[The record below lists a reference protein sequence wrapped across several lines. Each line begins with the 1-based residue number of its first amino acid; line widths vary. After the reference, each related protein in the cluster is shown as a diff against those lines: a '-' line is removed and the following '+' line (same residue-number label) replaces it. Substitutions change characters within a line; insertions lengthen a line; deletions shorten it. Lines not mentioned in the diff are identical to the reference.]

1 MTHIDAYRE
10 SCNRRRPKKFCSIK
24 FKIIF
29 AIDIPLLSVPGTMSD
44 TVVDERMTDEIEALR
59 AILLDSELNIKENDR
74 GEPECIETVLFP
86 STGEDSQSQY
96 VCVTLIV
103 QLPVGYPDVSPTIS
117 LRNPRGLDE
126 ETVRLMQS
134 DAESK
139 CNDFIGQ
146 PVMFELIELIR
157 EHLTRSNLPTDQ
169 CAICLY
175 GFREGDEFTKTE
187 CYHYFHSRC
196 LAAHVAAAERY
207 YREEQEKLPQ
217 WQQDATNKFQAICPV
232 CRESI
237 NCDVE
242 SLWSAPPPIDVE
254 AATDFSVTAELKEL
268 QKQMA
273 ALFLRQQQ
281 RGGIIDLE
289 AEGVKT
295 LVRTEDEPS
304 ATTEGLS
311 PPGTSLNAYA
321 NQTVQPVNQ
330 MQLPQSKQP
339 PHQTQNHAHYQSRQL
354 HHTYHGYNNRGYRNR
369 GRGRA
374 HYRRQFDRVKQT
386 ESTPR

>member
-1 MTHIDAYRE
+1 
-10 SCNRRRPKKFCSIK
+10 
-24 FKIIF
+24 
-29 AIDIPLLSVPGTMSD
+29 MSD
-44 TVVDERMTDEIEALR
+44 TAVDERMTDEIEALR

-134 DAESK
+134 DAETK

-187 CYHYFHSRC
+187 CYHYFHSHC

-207 YREEQEKLPQ
+207 YREEQAKLPQ

-254 AATDFSVTAELKEL
+254 AATDFSVTAELREL

-273 ALFLRQQQ
+273 TLFLRQQQ

-304 ATTEGLS
+304 AATEGLS

-354 HHTYHGYNNRGYRNR
+354 HHTYHGYNNRGHRNR

-386 ESTPR
+386 ESAPR

>member
-1 MTHIDAYRE
+1 
-10 SCNRRRPKKFCSIK
+10 
-24 FKIIF
+24 
-29 AIDIPLLSVPGTMSD
+29 MSD
-44 TVVDERMTDEIEALR
+44 AMVDERVTDEIEALK
-59 AILLDSELNIKENDR
+59 AILLDNELNIKENDR
-74 GEPECIETVLFP
+74 GEPEYIETILFP

-103 QLPVGYPDVSPTIS
+103 RLPLGYPDVSPAIN

-126 ETVRLMQS
+126 DTVKLMQS
-134 DAESK
+134 DAEAK
-139 CNDFIGQ
+139 CKDFIGQ

-169 CAICLY
+169 CAVCLY

-187 CYHYFHSRC
+187 CYHYFHSHC

-217 WQQDATNKFQAICPV
+217 WQQDTTNKFQAICPV

-254 AATDFSVTAELKEL
+254 AATDFSVTAELREL
-268 QKQMA
+268 QKQMS
-273 ALFLRQQQ
+273 ALYLRQQQ

-289 AEGVKT
+289 AEGVKM
-295 LVRTEDEPS
+295 LVRTEDDPA
-304 ATTEGLS
+304 ATTEEVS
-311 PPGTSLNAYA
+311 PPGTSLNAYS
-321 NQTVQPVNQ
+321 NTTTVQSV
-330 MQLPQSKQP
+330 
-339 PHQTQNHAHYQSRQL
+339 TQVISVKRAFSLVVRSIPSSRR
-354 HHTYHGYNNRGYRNR
+354 TTKPKTTIIRSTN
-369 GRGRA
+369 
-374 HYRRQFDRVKQT
+374 RVKCSIITATTIIIMVTGT
-386 ESTPR
+386 EVAVGPITDATLTELDKRNLLPDDNGLVTRSPLESGLIPSSIFR

>member
-1 MTHIDAYRE
+1 
-10 SCNRRRPKKFCSIK
+10 
-24 FKIIF
+24 
-29 AIDIPLLSVPGTMSD
+29 MSD
-44 TVVDERMTDEIEALR
+44 TVIDERVTDEIEALK
-59 AILLDSELNIKENDR
+59 AILLDDELNIKENER

-96 VCVTLIV
+96 VCVILIV
-103 QLPVGYPDVSPTIS
+103 QLPVGYPDVSPIIS
-117 LRNPRGLDE
+117 LKNPRGLDE
-126 ETVRLMQS
+126 ETVKLMQA
-134 DAESK
+134 DAEAK
-139 CNDFIGQ
+139 CKNFIGQ

-175 GFREGDEFTKTE
+175 GFRERDEFTKTE
-187 CYHYFHSRC
+187 CYHYFHSHC

-217 WQQDATNKFQAICPV
+217 WQQETKNKFQAICPV

-242 SLWSAPPPIDVE
+242 SLWSAPLPIDVE

-289 AEGVKT
+289 AEGVKL
-295 LVRTEDEPS
+295 LVRTEDES
-304 ATTEGLS
+304 GGTTEELN
-311 PPGTSLNAYA
+311 PPGTSINTYS
-321 NQTVQPVNQ
+321 NQNVQPVNQ
-330 MQLPQSKQP
+330 MLPQPRQP
-339 PHQTQNHAHYQSRQL
+339 LHQAQNHAQYQSRQL
-354 HHTYHGYNNRGYRNR
+354 HHAYHGHNNHGHRNR
-369 GRGRA
+369 GRGRG
-374 HYRRQFDRVKQT
+374 HYRRQFDRVRQT
-386 ESTPR
+386 ESTPT

>member
-1 MTHIDAYRE
+1 M
-10 SCNRRRPKKFCSIK
+10 
-24 FKIIF
+24 
-29 AIDIPLLSVPGTMSD
+29 
-44 TVVDERMTDEIEALR
+44 DERVADEIEALR
-59 AILLDSELNIKENDR
+59 AILLDDELRVKENER

-103 QLPVGYPDVSPTIS
+103 RLPVGYPDTSPAIS

-126 ETVRLMQS
+126 DTVRLMRS
-134 DAESK
+134 DAEAK
-139 CNDFIGQ
+139 CKDFIGQ

-169 CAICLY
+169 CAVCLY

-187 CYHYFHSRC
+187 CYHYFHSHC

-217 WQQDATNKFQAICPV
+217 WQQDTTNKFQAICPV

-237 NCDVE
+237 DCDVE
-242 SLWSAPPPIDVE
+242 SLCSAPPPIDVE
-254 AATDFSVTAELKEL
+254 AATDFSVTAELREL

-281 RGGIIDLE
+281 KGGIIDLE

-295 LVRTEDEPS
+295 LVRTEDEPPG
-304 ATTEGLS
+304 ATTGTTNTTTNSITEGQN
-311 PPGTSLNAYA
+311 PPGTSLNTLNS
-321 NQTVQPVNQ
+321 NQATQQSVNRH
-330 MQLPQSKQP
+330 MQLPPPKQSSHP
-339 PHQTQNHAHYQSRQL
+339 TQNNAAGTGHCQSRQL
-354 HHTYHGYNNRGYRNR
+354 HHNYHAGHNNNHHHGHRNR
-369 GRGRA
+369 GRGRGCSS
-374 HYRRQFDRVKQT
+374 RRHVDRVRQT

>member
-1 MTHIDAYRE
+1 
-10 SCNRRRPKKFCSIK
+10 
-24 FKIIF
+24 
-29 AIDIPLLSVPGTMSD
+29 MSD
-44 TVVDERMTDEIEALR
+44 TMIDERVTDEIEALK
-59 AILLDSELNIKENDR
+59 AILLDNELNIKENNR

-103 QLPVGYPDVSPTIS
+103 QLPVGYPDISPIIS

-126 ETVRLMQS
+126 ETVKLMQS
-134 DAESK
+134 DAEAK
-139 CNDFIGQ
+139 CKDFIGQ

-187 CYHYFHSRC
+187 CYHYFHSHC
-196 LAAHVAAAERY
+196 LAAHIGAAEQY

-217 WQQDATNKFQAICPV
+217 WQQDTNNKFQAICPV

-237 NCDVE
+237 NCDIE

-268 QKQMA
+268 QTQMA

-289 AEGVKT
+289 AEGVKM
-295 LVRTEDEPS
+295 LVRTEDESS
-304 ATTEGLS
+304 ATTERLN
-311 PPGTSLNAYA
+311 PPGTSLNTYV

-339 PHQTQNHAHYQSRQL
+339 SHQTQNHTNCQSRPL
-354 HHTYHGYNNRGYRNR
+354 HHTYHGNNNRGHRNR
-369 GRGRA
+369 GRGRP

-386 ESTPR
+386 EVGPR

>member
-1 MTHIDAYRE
+1 M
-10 SCNRRRPKKFCSIK
+10 
-24 FKIIF
+24 
-29 AIDIPLLSVPGTMSD
+29 MSD
-44 TVVDERMTDEIEALR
+44 VMMDERVTDEIEALK
-59 AILLDSELNIKENDR
+59 AILLDNELNIKENDR
-74 GEPECIETVLFP
+74 GEPECIETILFP

-103 QLPVGYPDVSPTIS
+103 RLPSGYPDVSPTIN
-117 LRNPRGLDE
+117 LKNPRGLDE
-126 ETVRLMQS
+126 DTVKLMQS
-134 DAESK
+134 DAEAK
-139 CNDFIGQ
+139 CKVFIGQ

-169 CAICLY
+169 CAVCLY

-187 CYHYFHSRC
+187 CYHYFHSHC

-217 WQQDATNKFQAICPV
+217 WQQDTTNKFQAICPV

-254 AATDFSVTAELKEL
+254 AATDFSVTAELREL
-268 QKQMA
+268 QKHMA
-273 ALFLRQQQ
+273 ALYLRQQQ

-289 AEGVKT
+289 AEGVKM
-295 LVRTEDEPS
+295 LVRTEDDPAAAAE
-304 ATTEGLS
+304 EVS
-311 PPGTSLNAYA
+311 PPGTSLNAYS
-321 NQTVQPVNQ
+321 NTTTMQSVTQVQH
-330 MQLPQSKQP
+330 SKQST
-339 PHQTQNHAHYQSRQL
+339 HQSQNHHSQYQSRQMQ
-354 HHTYHGYNNRGYRNR
+354 HNHGHNNHNHGHRHR

-374 HYRRQFDRVKQT
+374 HYRRHFDKVRQT
-386 ESTPR
+386 EATPR